1 MKYAYIIDE
10 KGFYYVPRPNSVCGG
25 QVRHQAFKEVLQ
37 VEPAIISPTAWELLS
52 LRYEVK
58 TLEV

>member
-1 MKYAYIIDE
+1 MKYSYIIDE

-25 QVRHQAFKEVLQ
+25 QARHRAFKEALQ